1 MSLTNKAIQ
10 EANNYFSLKEDTPIE
25 YAHTKYPKLLPIM
38 RFEVHRYSVDNFGT
52 ITTMDTNAMFGMMK
66 LSTFVFT
73 PSIGLN
79 VPFLL
84 IDTMCMKNKSLAY
97 VEYYDCTKD
106 GASLP
111 EADKQVNEFAKFK
124 DYNEKPAWYINR
136 RTPYSLIK
144 EKGDN
149 SQDDLDNMVLTCLK
163 RYLEGALNC
172 GINSDNLIGL
182 YNFQQEMLDKG
193 NPSSETLDKV
203 LGKEGA
209 KTFFEK
215 VIMPVNKLDIV

>member
-1 MSLTNKAIQ
+1 MLLTDKVIEETNK
-10 EANNYFSLKEDTPIE
+10 YFSLKEDTPVE
-25 YAHTKYPKLLPIM
+25 YAYMKYPKLLPIM
-38 RFEVHRYSVDNFGT
+38 HFKVHRYNVDNFGT

-97 VEYYDCTKD
+97 IEYYDCTKD
-106 GASLP
+106 GANLP
-111 EADKQVNEFAKFK
+111 EIDNQVVEFAKFK
-124 DYNEKPAWYINR
+124 DYDEKPAWYISR

-149 SQDDLDNMVLTCLK
+149 SQEELDNMVLTCLK
-163 RYLEGALNC
+163 RYLKGAKSS
-172 GINSDNLIGL
+172 GINADNLIGL
-182 YNFQQEMLDKG
+182 YKFQQEMLDKG
-193 NPSSETLDKV
+193 NPSSETLNKV
-203 LGKEGA
+203 LGKDGA
-209 KTFFEK
+209 RIFFEK
-215 VIMPVNKLDIV
+215 VIMPVYKPNMV